1 MLKCFRT
8 GHRQCLTCLR
18 GVRCHWDL
26 NWSGPSA
33 RSIVLVHEL
42 AHICPLSHLLLVDHF
57 CTELVENE
65 VEEQCPRVWHHDSQ
79 INERAE
85 KRPVHNR
92 LVFLLVGELL
102 FEEVEREDGRDREA
116 AGDNRVKDPK
126 ATL

>member
-1 MLKCFRT
+1 M
-8 GHRQCLTCLR
+8 
-18 GVRCHWDL
+18 
-26 NWSGPSA
+26 
-33 RSIVLVHEL
+33 
-42 AHICPLSHLLLVDHF
+42 
-57 CTELVENE
+57 
-65 VEEQCPRVWHHDSQ
+65 WHHDSQ